1 MKDEIIIDE
10 KVEFKDIENSDL
22 LDLKDV
28 KIVVNYT
35 KYAKCYV
42 HDLNHGIEIYCG
54 SDELKTIDL
63 IKQIIK
69 DINNKQIK
77 DYPYVAE
84 VHIYAS
90 KENIEKIQENNDK
103 RISNEYEIQRQINE
117 NQCCD
122 PRKKGEESQK
132 RRTEPESLSL
142 LIFAF
147 QVIRAKSLQLRPT
160 LCDPLDCSPQVSSI
174 HGIL

>member
-1 MKDEIIIDE
+1 M
-10 KVEFKDIENSDL
+10 
-22 LDLKDV
+22 
-28 KIVVNYT
+28 
-35 KYAKCYV
+35 

-77 DYPYVAE
+77 KYPYVAE

-117 NQCCD
+117 NENLRDKIERLQNTID
-122 PRKKGEESQK
+122 EQKEEINNL
-132 RRTEPESLSL
+132 RDT
-142 LIFAF
+142 
-147 QVIRAKSLQLRPT
+147 IRQYEMA
-160 LCDPLDCSPQVSSI
+160 
-174 HGIL
+174 G